1 MLGRLKI
8 MQSFDGQILNLPP
21 IFNIRIVSN
30 INYLNEDG
38 SVWGADRVR
47 PLAAKAS
54 GWVSKTV
61 RRQDPIRVAITP
73 RFRNTVGLRGWVRLQ
88 PGAKPFAP
96 IHERASGRIA
106 AVTRQLM
113 SVISRPNS
121 APHFPVTR
129 FRLAAYRSRLE

>member
-38 SVWGADRVR
+38 SVWGTDRVR

-61 RRQDPIRVAITP
+61 RRQDPIRVAIIP

-96 IHERASGRIA
+96 IHERRIRPDCRCNAAADVSYFETEQRPALSGYP
-106 AVTRQLM
+106 
-113 SVISRPNS
+113 ISPCGLS
-121 APHFPVTR
+121 
-129 FRLAAYRSRLE
+129 LEA